1 MLRTLIAW
9 LVFLGGFGIE
19 VGVDRFQR
27 MRDGDV
33 TTGGIPEPLW
43 FAIPILLAVASAFLA
58 WQGTRPLQAVW
69 KRLAVLSVQLVVGF
83 AIYTAGCLWYVVGCG
98 IDSL

>member
-9 LVFLGGFGIE
+9 LVFLGGFGVE
-19 VGVDRFQR
+19 VGVDRFLR

-43 FAIPILLAVASAFLA
+43 FAIPILLAVAAAFLA
-58 WQGTRPLQAVW
+58 WQGTRPLHAVW

-83 AIYTAGCLWYVVGCG
+83 VIYAAGCLWYVVGSG

>member
-1 MLRTLIAW
+1 MLPTLIAW

-19 VGVDRFQR
+19 IGVDRFLR

-33 TTGGIPEPLW
+33 TTGGIPELLW
-43 FAIPILLAVASAFLA
+43 FAIPIVLGVVAAFLA
-58 WQGTRPLQAVW
+58 WNGTRQLHAVW
-69 KRLAVLSVQLVVGF
+69 KRLAVFSVQLLVGF
-83 AIYTAGCLWYVVGCG
+83 VIYAAICFWYVVGSG

>member
-9 LVFLGGFGIE
+9 LVFLGGFGVE
-19 VGVDRFQR
+19 VGIDRFLR
-27 MRDGDV
+27 MRNGDV

-43 FAIPILLAVASAFLA
+43 FAIPIVLALVSVFLA
-58 WQGTRPLQAVW
+58 WQGTRPLHAVW
-69 KRLAVLSVQLVVGF
+69 KRLAVISVELVVGF
-83 AIYTAGCLWYVVGCG
+83 VIYAGACLWYVVGSG